1 MYVAREGAIDPLR
14 RAMTSIREDHRM
26 LQRCDEK
33 YGRQK
38 REVRSLGDDLVR
50 RIGFQMLVGS
60 EGQVIGL
67 PLTILGT
74 VAASGVVY
82 LGALLLAWRLESYPR
97 GPEQEI
103 IGLFRKLRV
112 LRLRRA

>member
-1 MYVAREGAIDPLR
+1 MALVSRLLDLR
-14 RAMTSIREDHRM
+14 IVDQLTANRRNFIATA
-26 LQRCDEK
+26 C
-33 YGRQK
+33 
-38 REVRSLGDDLVR
+38 LVVTGV
-50 RIGFQMLVGS
+50 GFQMLVGS

-74 VAASGVVY
+74 VAASGLVY
-82 LGALLLAWRLESYPR
+82 LAALLLAWRLESYPR

-103 IGLFRKLRV
+103 MGLFRKLRV